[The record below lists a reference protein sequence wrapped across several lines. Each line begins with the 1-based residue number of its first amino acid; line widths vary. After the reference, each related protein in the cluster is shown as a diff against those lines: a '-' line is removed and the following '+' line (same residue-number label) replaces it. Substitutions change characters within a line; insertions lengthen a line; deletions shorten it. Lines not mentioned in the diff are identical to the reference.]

1 MTKSSETAPNKKSAP
16 RRRDSPMQEVPDDL
30 WVKCPGCDALLYS
43 RELEQNLKVC
53 QRCGY
58 HFRISAGERIAQ
70 LVDEDSF
77 VERDAGLTTMDP
89 LKFPEYKA
97 SLSRYQGLTG
107 RKDSMIWG
115 KATVEARPIVLG
127 VSEFGFMGGSMG
139 SVMGEKVTRAAEAAA
154 ADRHPLVLVSSGGGA
169 RMHEGI
175 VSLMQMA
182 KTSAAISR
190 LGEAKVPFISI
201 FADPM
206 MAGIAA
212 SYAFIADFI
221 IAEPG
226 AIVGFAGPRVVE
238 QAYRIKL
245 PPGAMSS
252 EFHFTHGMIDMVI
265 ARKELRPQLAR
276 LLAILK

>member
-1 MTKSSETAPNKKSAP
+1 
-16 RRRDSPMQEVPDDL
+16 MQEVPDDL
-30 WVKCPGCDALLYS
+30 WIKCTGCGALLYS

-53 QRCGY
+53 QRCGF
-58 HFRISAGERIAQ
+58 HFRLNAGERIAL
-70 LVDEDSF
+70 LVDEGSF
-77 VERDAGLTTMDP
+77 VEQDAELTTTDP
-89 LKFPEYKA
+89 LKFPEYQD
-97 SLSRYQGLTG
+97 SLARYREQTG
-107 RKDSMIWG
+107 RQDSMVWG
-115 KATVEARPIVLG
+115 EAKISERPVMLG

-139 SVMGEKVTRAAEAAA
+139 SVMGEKVTRAAERAAETKS
-154 ADRHPLVLVSSGGGA
+154 PLILVSSGGGA

-182 KTSAAISR
+182 KTSAAIAR

-206 MAGIAA
+206 LAGIAA
-212 SYAFIADFI
+212 SYAFLADII

-245 PPGAMSS
+245 PPGAMTA
-252 EFHFTHGMIDMVI
+252 EFHYQHGMIDQVLP
-265 ARKELRPQLAR
+265 RKEIRPLLGR
-276 LLAILK
+276 LLKILK